1 MQSSGADN
9 CVAMLSMLAVCQAP
23 VAKLV
28 TMRSDHGELNP
39 WQVPMGRAAQPVLEG
54 MGVAVHRADR
64 ADEVVPMAE
73 DMLRIA
79 FTTLRPA
86 ARLLGQRLLGAKTF
100 KE

>member
-1 MQSSGADN
+1 MRDYTGR
-9 CVAMLSMLAVCQAP
+9 LSAGRP
-23 VAKLV
+23 VAGHPR
-28 TMRSDHGELNP
+28 TETRT
-39 WQVPMGRAAQPVLEG
+39 
-54 MGVAVHRADR
+54 DR

-86 ARLLGQRLLGAKTF
+86 ARLPGQRLLGAKTF